1 MNVLKDGRFW
11 LGVLMGYLLLVVFP
25 QMNVRAMGVK
35 ASVGRA

>member
-1 MNVLKDGRFW
+1 MAILKDGRFW
-11 LGVLMGYLLLVVFP
+11 LGFLFGYLLLVVFP

>member
-11 LGVLMGYLLLVVFP
+11 AGVLVGYLFLVVFP
-25 QMNVRAMGVK
+25 QMSLRAMGVK